1 LSMIKKGLMLDI
13 SSDDED
19 AIDGG
24 AGAGGRLF
32 DNNLGG
38 TRHSISCEISTDGIN
53 ILKEDLH
60 VARNGIKDTKTGEF
74 ILNICS
80 DDFEMKEKLGTGASG
95 NVYKALHK
103 PTGEYMALKSINV
116 FDQAKRR
123 QLVNDLKSL
132 FGNQCPF
139 LVRFYGAYYEEG
151 NVKIALELMELG
163 SLSNIVKV
171 ILKHR
176 KEK

>member
-1 LSMIKKGLMLDI
+1 MLDI
-13 SSDDED
+13 PSDDED
-19 AIDGG
+19 WVEGA
-24 AGAGGRLF
+24 AGAGGCLYE
-32 DNNLGG
+32 DHLGG
-38 TRHSISCEISTDGIN
+38 TRHSVSWEISTDGIN
-53 ILKEDLH
+53 ILKEDIH

-74 ILNICS
+74 ILNISS
-80 DDFEMKEKLGTGASG
+80 DEFDIKEKLGTGASG

-103 PTGEYMALKSINV
+103 PSGKYMALKSINV

-132 FGNQCPF
+132 FGNQWPF

-163 SLSNIVKV
+163 SLGGIINTI
-171 ILKHR
+171 
-176 KEK
+176 